1 MGPLFDTQAKTME
14 CQKKKVELGS
24 EPSRPTFHLQVQLAW
39 QLP

>member
-1 MGPLFDTQAKTME
+1 MGPLFDTQAKTIE
-14 CQKKKVELGS
+14 CQKKVEQGS